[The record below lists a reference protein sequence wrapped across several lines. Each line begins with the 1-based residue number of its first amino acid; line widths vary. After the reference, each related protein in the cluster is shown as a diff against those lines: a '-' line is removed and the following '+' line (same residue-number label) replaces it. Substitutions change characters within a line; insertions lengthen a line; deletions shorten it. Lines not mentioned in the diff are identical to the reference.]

1 MPVYEQKKQ
10 LVGLGIIEAD
20 EIKGVNETLDAAAFT
35 YVAAFISSLG
45 LLNTQSLYTM
55 LAKP

>member
-1 MPVYEQKKQ
+1 MKY
-10 LVGLGIIEAD
+10 LVLFLFLITPTIEAD

-45 LLNTQSLYTM
+45 WLLYM
-55 LAKP
+55 LAQRR